1 MKDTK
6 KIQQKKI
13 AELMKKQKGDGKKL
27 KQEEGLNNL
36 NVEDKWVVEVNTTCK
51 KPFIEKVKLLKAK

>member
-1 MKDTK
+1 
-6 KIQQKKI
+6 
-13 AELMKKQKGDGKKL
+13 MKKQKGDGKKL
-27 KQEEGLNNL
+27 KQEEDLNNL